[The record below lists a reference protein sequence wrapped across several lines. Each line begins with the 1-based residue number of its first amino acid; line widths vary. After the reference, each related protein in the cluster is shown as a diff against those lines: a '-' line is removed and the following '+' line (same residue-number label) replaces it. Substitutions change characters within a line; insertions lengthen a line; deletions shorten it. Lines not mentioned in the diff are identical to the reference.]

1 MTKFIN
7 DLPNLES
14 TFLRAQF
21 RYEPET
27 GLLTWIA
34 KRQGVRT
41 GTFAGRQRHAADS
54 AHVALHKHQY
64 PVELIVWAIHR
75 GTWPSH
81 VPYHLDRNRL
91 NNRIENLAL
100 PVGANQVKP
109 LRKRSMAALQARIDD
124 QYNIAHDVRPAP
136 RMTATEIAVALAPRK
151 RNNRGRK
158 AAAVAVTLTET
169 SEVPKTA
176 LEAMR
181 ILLQDTEAHLE
192 EQRSIPPDMHPAED
206 NIAGRAAVIEYT
218 RKLASVEGRI
228 LEMRRKIAMMEE
240 QDAANGANA
249 ANAAVEQPPLKGA
262 DVLRGLFAKVLHN
275 TPHRITPNT

>member
-41 GTFAGRQRHAADS
+41 GTFAGRQRHDADS
-54 AHVALHKHQY
+54 AHVALNKHQY
-64 PVELIVWAIHR
+64 PVELIVWAMHR

-91 NNRIENLAL
+91 NNRIDNLAL

-109 LRKRSMAALQARIDD
+109 LRKRSMAILQARIDD
-124 QYNIAHDVRPAP
+124 RYNIDHDVRPAP
-136 RMTATEIAVALAPRK
+136 ARMTATDIAVALAPRK

-158 AAAVAVTLTET
+158 AATVAVTLDKGAD
-169 SEVPKTA
+169 VPKTA

-181 ILLQDTEAHLE
+181 ILLQDTEVELQA
-192 EQRSIPPDMHPAED
+192 QRDNPPDMHPADD

-218 RKLASVEGRI
+218 RKVANIEERI
-228 LEMRRKIAMMEE
+228 QGMRRKIALMEE
-240 QDAANGANA
+240 QDAQNPMVSDTDAIH
-249 ANAAVEQPPLKGA
+249 QPIKG
-262 DVLRGLFAKVLHN
+262 LSTLQGLFAKALGG
-275 TPHRITPNT
+275 TPHKTT